1 MGENVTR
8 EIYWNVEYARW
19 LIYPFFLVMLA
30 FFANG
35 VYRRYRLW
43 RLGQPEERL
52 GGLGERLGLALWRVI
67 SQRDL
72 LRVPFPGSAHFLIFW
87 GFVLLTIGTLLIFL
101 QEDFLAPLAGVHF
114 LRNGFY
120 LSYSFILDLAGLAA
134 IVATLMFAY
143 RRYVARPSLILNR
156 GEDLVILVLFLLVL
170 LGGFF
175 VEAARIAATKPA
187 FEVWSPVGWL
197 LAQPLLAL
205 DEATLR
211 GLHAVGW
218 WSHMFLAFAFLAYV
232 GYSKLLH
239 IITGPVNVFLRSLKP
254 AGALEPIANLEEAE
268 SYGVGKVEE
277 FTWKQLFDG
286 DACMRCGRCQ
296 DNCPAWHTQKP
307 LSPRKVILDVRDEL
321 AMAGE
326 AALGQMQTD
335 AAPAVADTPRA
346 ALIGGRIDEEE
357 LWACTTC
364 RACQEHCPVDI
375 EHIQKIIDMRRY
387 LVLTESRFPSEL
399 NAPYRSLERNGC
411 PWEIAAA
418 TRGDWAQGLGVRTLA
433 EADKAEYVWFAG
445 CAVAVDD
452 RNKKVAAAFA
462 RVLNAAGVDYAILG
476 AEEKCC
482 GDPAR
487 RSGNEYLFQM
497 LATENIELLN
507 GYGVRKIVAHCP
519 HCYNTLKNEY
529 PQFGG
534 NFEVVHSSQLI
545 ADLLRE
551 GRLRLARRDGVAAIT
566 YHDPCYLGR
575 HNGIYDLPRQLIAQ
589 AAGREVVEMA
599 RSRARSFCC
608 GGGGGRMWME
618 ERLGRRIN
626 QVRVEDA
633 LATGA
638 GAVAVSCPYCMSM
651 LTNGVKEKD
660 VEERLRVVDYVEVLA
675 EALP

>member
-1 MGENVTR
+1 MGEHVTR
-8 EIYWNVEYARW
+8 EIYWNVEYARF

-30 FFANG
+30 IFVYG
-35 VYRRYRLW
+35 VYGRYRLW
-43 RLGQPEERL
+43 RLGQPEERS
-52 GGLGERLGLALWRVI
+52 GGLWERLGPTLWRVV

-72 LRVPFPGSAHFLIFW
+72 LRVPFPGSAHLLIFW
-87 GFVLLTIGTLLIFL
+87 GFILLTIGTLLIFL
-101 QEDFLAPLAGVHF
+101 QEDFLAPLAGIYF
-114 LRNGFY
+114 LRDTFY
-120 LSYSFILDLAGLAA
+120 LSYSLILDVAGLAA

-143 RRYVARPSLILNR
+143 RRYVAKPSLVLNR
-156 GEDLVILVLFLLVL
+156 REDLVILVLFLLVL

-175 VEAARIAATKPA
+175 VEAVRIAATKPT
-187 FEVWSPVGWL
+187 FEVWSPVGWT
-197 LAQPLLAL
+197 LAQPLLGL
-205 DEATLR
+205 DAATLR

-218 WSHMFLAFAFLAYV
+218 WSHLLLAFAFLAYV

-239 IITGPVNVFLRSLKP
+239 IVTGPVNVFLRSLKP
-254 AGALEPIANLEEAE
+254 AGALTPIVNLEEAE
-268 SYGVGKVEE
+268 TYGVGKADE

-296 DNCPAWHTQKP
+296 DNCPAWNTQKP
-307 LSPRKVILDVRDEL
+307 LSPRKIVLDVREEL
-321 AMAGE
+321 TEYGG
-326 AALGQMQTD
+326 AALARTKEKGEE
-335 AAPAVADTPRA
+335 PAETPRA

-364 RACQEHCPVDI
+364 RACQEHCPVNI
-375 EHIQKIIDMRRY
+375 EHIQKIVDMRRY
-387 LVLTESRFPSEL
+387 LVLSESRFPSEL
-399 NAPYRSLERNGC
+399 NAPYRSLEMNGC

-418 TRGDWAQGLGVRTLA
+418 TRGDWAKGLGVRTLA
-433 EADKAEYVWFAG
+433 EAAKAEYLWFAG

-452 RNKKVAAAFA
+452 RNKKVAGALA

-507 GYGVRKIVAHCP
+507 GYGVRKIVVHCP

-534 NFEVVHSSQLI
+534 NFEVLHSSQLI
-545 ADLLRE
+545 ADLLRQ
-551 GRLRLARRDGVAAIT
+551 GRLRLGKRDGAVAIT

-575 HNGIYDLPRQLIAQ
+575 HNGVYDLPRQLIAQ
-589 AAGREVVEMA
+589 AAGGAVTEMA
-599 RSRARSFCC
+599 RSREKSFCC

-651 LTNGVKEKD
+651 LVNGVKDRD

-675 EALP
+675 EAIE